1 MSDQRVEPGGRSP
14 STSFADLAVDLDLG
28 ELVVLPRP
36 RLRAHGERAGG
47 PPIDRDRW
55 RLPWAGGPRRT
66 AIAAVTLVVIA
77 GLVGWQVGAHRAA
90 NRRAAVPAHPAV
102 LAWLVDNGPNLAS
115 TAQDPSKDLELH
127 VVNLG
132 VDPVQILSVEAR
144 ARQNPVTLNVT
155 ALPHRELSTGGAAVV
170 AMVVHAA
177 CRDVHRSASLTV
189 NLEVTGS
196 DGRSH
201 PGEVAVVHDSG
212 LGTPF
217 VVALN
222 ELCSHPTPDS
232 GGIDDV
238 YVQSTFTAEQATF
251 ILVNRAADERWVTFV
266 GPPSSVFRIVSNP
279 ASPVAIAPG
288 GSQSVTVRAEVLSCQ
303 NLFTL
308 RAWADGVHL
317 EVRHGNAVN
326 ESAGDALTPST
337 MPLGALV
344 LASLGASV
352 QRTCGKTV

>member
-1 MSDQRVEPGGRSP
+1 MSDQLVEPSGRSASRP
-14 STSFADLAVDLDLG
+14 FTELAVDLDLG
-28 ELVVLPRP
+28 ELVVVPTGLRPRDVPDEPRP
-36 RLRAHGERAGG
+36 A
-47 PPIDRDRW
+47 DRRRW
-55 RLPWAGGPRRT
+55 PVPWEGGPRRT
-66 AIAAVTLVVIA
+66 AIAILVVVVIA
-77 GLVGWQVGAHRAA
+77 GLVGWQVGAHRTA
-90 NRRAAVPAHPAV
+90 NRLAAVPTHPSV

-132 VDPVQILSVEAR
+132 ADPVQITSVQAH
-144 ARQNPVTLNVT
+144 ARQNPVTLNLT
-155 ALPHRELSTGGAAVV
+155 SLPHHELITGGTAVV

-189 NLEVTGS
+189 NLNVTGP
-196 DGRSH
+196 DGRTH
-201 PGEVAVVHDSG
+201 PGEVPVVNDAG

-217 VVALN
+217 VLALN

-232 GGIDDV
+232 GGVDDV

-251 ILVNRAADERWVTFV
+251 IVENRAADERLVSFV
-266 GPPSSVFRIVSNP
+266 GPVSSVFRLVSNP
-279 ASPVAIAPG
+279 VGPVAIPPG
-288 GSQSVTVRAEVLSCQ
+288 SSVSITVRAAVRSCQ

-317 EVRHGNAVN
+317 EVRHHKALD

-344 LASLGASV
+344 LASLGAAV
-352 QRTCGKTV
+352 ERTCGKTV